1 MNVDLIIDVVSGV
14 LIGAGVIA
22 SFIGA
27 IGIIRLPDVYARM
40 HAAGIIDTF
49 GVGAIM
55 LGLMLQAGFTIVTIK
70 LLLVVGFVFFTS
82 PVTTHALARAAIH
95 GRVKPISDGRMP
107 EVDEDFETADD
118 SSDAQAVPATPVTEP
133 GK

>member
-1 MNVDLIIDVVSGV
+1 MDVDLILDVVSGV

-27 IGIIRLPDVYARM
+27 IGIIRLPDVYSRM

-55 LGLMLQAGFTIVTIK
+55 LGLMLQAGFTLVTIK
-70 LLLVVGFVFFTS
+70 LLLIVGFVFFTG
-82 PVTTHALARAAIH
+82 PTTTHALARAAIH
-95 GRVKPISDGRMP
+95 GRVKPLSEGRMP
-107 EVDEDFETADD
+107 EVEEGFETVAD
-118 SSDAQAVPATPVTEP
+118 SSGSTSAPATSTTEP